1 MYSLSYILSNITYR
15 RFFLKQNKSFKLYS
29 RLHVL
34 RAEKRITQQELADA
48 VGVTRGTIVSIE
60 KGNYNPSL
68 ELAFKL
74 SQYFSTSIESI
85 FSYSE
90 DSQ

>member
-1 MYSLSYILSNITYR
+1 MYTILVTLED
-15 RFFLKQNKSFKLYS
+15 FLKQESNFKLTS
-29 RLHVL
+29 RLHVF
-34 RAEKRITQQELADA
+34 RAESRITQQELADA

-74 SQYFSTSIESI
+74 SQYFSTNIESI

-90 DSQ
+90 ESQ